1 MKTHTIVLGLTLAAA
16 MAGGCS
22 KEVEVTIR
30 NHSAADRTLQLTV
43 PTGTRQIGAVAPKS
57 SFTHTIKIKKDLL
70 PAPCHYSAGAGASV
84 SFEITD
90 ESPELWFFHIT
101 GDGRMVGPLREYDV
115 HVEEEKR
122 GEIRKTVERRMIVE

>member
-1 MKTHTIVLGLTLAAA
+1 MKTRTIVSALMLAAA
-16 MAGGCS
+16 LAGGCS
-22 KEVEVTIR
+22 KEVTVTIR
-30 NHSAADRTLQLTV
+30 NHSPVDRTLQLTE
-43 PTGTRQIGAVAPKS
+43 PAGTRQIGAVAPKS

-70 PAPCHYSAGAGASV
+70 PAPCQYAAGTGASV
-84 SFEITD
+84 SFEVTD

-101 GDGRMVGPLREYDV
+101 GDGRMVGPLREHDV